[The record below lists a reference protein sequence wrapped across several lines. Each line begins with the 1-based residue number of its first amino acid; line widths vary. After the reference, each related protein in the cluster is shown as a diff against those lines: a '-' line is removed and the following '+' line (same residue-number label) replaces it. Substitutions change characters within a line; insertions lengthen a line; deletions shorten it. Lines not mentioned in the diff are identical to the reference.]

1 MAKRKKSRAPP
12 SRPSGGRHNARPIWN
27 GSISFGLLNI
37 PVQLFSAERSFDL
50 HFRML
55 DSRNNSPVRYE
66 RVNSETGEEVP
77 WSEIVKAFEYA
88 KGSYVVIDEE
98 DIREAAPEA
107 TETVA
112 IESFVDGESIDPRY
126 FEKPYYL
133 IPSPKA
139 EKGYV
144 LLREILRRKKKIG
157 IAKVVIRTRQYLAA
171 LMPLKDA
178 LVLDLMRFE
187 QEIVPTAEFAFPEGP
202 AASYRL
208 TAREL
213 EMGEQL
219 IESMTT
225 DWNPADYTDD
235 FRAKLRKIIDARVA
249 KAEGKTV
256 RIEKPIESARQDASN
271 VVDFTALLK
280 RSLAGK
286 PNGAEKRARP
296 RRKKAG

>member
-1 MAKRKKSRAPP
+1 
-12 SRPSGGRHNARPIWN
+12 
-27 GSISFGLLNI
+27 
-37 PVQLFSAERSFDL
+37 
-50 HFRML
+50 
-55 DSRNNSPVRYE
+55 
-66 RVNSETGEEVP
+66 
-77 WSEIVKAFEYA
+77 
-88 KGSYVVIDEE
+88 
-98 DIREAAPEA
+98 
-107 TETVA
+107 
-112 IESFVDGESIDPRY
+112 
-126 FEKPYYL
+126 
-133 IPSPKA
+133 
-139 EKGYV
+139 
-144 LLREILRRKKKIG
+144 
-157 IAKVVIRTRQYLAA
+157 
-171 LMPLKDA
+171 MPLKDA
-178 LVLDLMRFE
+178 LVLDLMRFD

-256 RIEKPIESARQDASN
+256 RIEKPIESARQEASN